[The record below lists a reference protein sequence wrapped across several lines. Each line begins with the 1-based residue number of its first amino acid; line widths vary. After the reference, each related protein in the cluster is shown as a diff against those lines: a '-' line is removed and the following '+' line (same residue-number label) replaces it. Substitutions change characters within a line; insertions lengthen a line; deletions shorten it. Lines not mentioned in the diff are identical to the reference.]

1 MKKIKYKYRTL
12 SDKLT
17 MLYPLVKNY
26 KKSYHENRKFLKIK
40 NEKSYLHHEKSYLHQ
55 MELAVAFLIFYQV
68 KKAYKYFYLKE
79 IRKRKYI
86 KKPKCKNFSI
96 KLKNNR
102 YTLDSLFSKL
112 YFQ

>member
-26 KKSYHENRKFLKIK
+26 KKNYHENRKFLKIK
-40 NEKSYLHHEKSYLHQ
+40 NKNSYLHQ

-86 KKPKCKNFSI
+86 KKPKYKNFSI

>member
-40 NEKSYLHHEKSYLHQ
+40 NKNSYLHQ
-55 MELAVAFLIFYQV
+55 MKLAVAFLIFYQV

-86 KKPKCKNFSI
+86 KKPKYKNFSI

>member
-40 NEKSYLHHEKSYLHQ
+40 NEKSYLHQ

-86 KKPKCKNFSI
+86 KKPKYKNFSI

>member
-40 NEKSYLHHEKSYLHQ
+40 NEKSYLHQ